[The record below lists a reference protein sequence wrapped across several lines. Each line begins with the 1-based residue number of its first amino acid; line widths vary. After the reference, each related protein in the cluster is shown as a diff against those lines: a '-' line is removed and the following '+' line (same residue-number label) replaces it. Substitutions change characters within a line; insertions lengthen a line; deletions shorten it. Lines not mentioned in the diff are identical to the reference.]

1 MDRSFNG
8 QYRVPKTGHQ
18 NMRYS
23 WQNLLQKTSQN
34 VRFINVCWFRI
45 CNMRIGYA
53 RVSTDDQT
61 LDLQRDAL
69 QRAKC
74 RQIYEEHASGK
85 TAMRPELEACLKSL
99 RKGDTLVVWRLDR
112 LGRSLGDLINLTTD
126 LRSRGVDL
134 ESLTERIETGS
145 PAGKLIFHV
154 FASLAEFERNLIRE
168 RTMAGLRAA
177 RARGRNGGRPRK
189 LRTKDIQAI
198 KALMNAGELPV
209 QDIADRFGVSRST
222 LYRNA
227 ASSESPKMLKTHTG
241 QGWPTSNSPLER

>member
-1 MDRSFNG
+1 
-8 QYRVPKTGHQ
+8 
-18 NMRYS
+18 
-23 WQNLLQKTSQN
+23 
-34 VRFINVCWFRI
+34 
-45 CNMRIGYA
+45 MRIGYA

-74 RQIYEEHASGK
+74 RKIYEEHASGK

-134 ESLTERIETGS
+134 ESMTERIETGS

-198 KALMNAGELPV
+198 KALMHAGELPV

-227 ASSESPKMLKTHTG
+227 ASSESPKMLKTHSIQTA
-241 QGWPTSNSPLER
+241 PACES